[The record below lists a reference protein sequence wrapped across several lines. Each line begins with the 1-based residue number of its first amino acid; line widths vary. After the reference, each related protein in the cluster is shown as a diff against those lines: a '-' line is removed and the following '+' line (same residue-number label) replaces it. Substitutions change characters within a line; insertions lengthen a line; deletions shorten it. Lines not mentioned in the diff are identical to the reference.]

1 MTETTNPMANRIWV
15 TKETLEIMGFDPP
28 CFKQNGSAIERI
40 SILDGMTQCA
50 TYSIDV
56 HDLVEFSVLT
66 IEQMQPYLDD
76 AEEGGELGV
85 LEVLKVESE

>member
-1 MTETTNPMANRIWV
+1 MTMDNRIWV

-28 CFKQNGSAIERI
+28 CFKQNGNAIERI

-66 IEQMQPYLDD
+66 IEQMQPYIDELKED
-76 AEEGGELGV
+76 GEIGV
-85 LEVLKVESE
+85 LEVVQGETE